1 MQIFV
6 KTLVGKTIILNVE
19 SVDTVDSVNQKI
31 QDKEGVP
38 SSQLRL
44 IYNNKQLEN
53 GHILSDYGIE
63 KESTLHLVLRRVP
76 SGLYYL
82 CNLPLARLPCCT
94 PVGNSGSCP

>member
-19 SVDTVDSVNQKI
+19 SEDTIDSVNKKI

-53 GHILSDYGIE
+53 GHTLSDYSIQ
-63 KESTLHLVLRRVP
+63 KESTLHLVLRHVLNVLI
-76 SGLYYL
+76 SSL
-82 CNLPLARLPCCT
+82 
-94 PVGNSGSCP
+94 